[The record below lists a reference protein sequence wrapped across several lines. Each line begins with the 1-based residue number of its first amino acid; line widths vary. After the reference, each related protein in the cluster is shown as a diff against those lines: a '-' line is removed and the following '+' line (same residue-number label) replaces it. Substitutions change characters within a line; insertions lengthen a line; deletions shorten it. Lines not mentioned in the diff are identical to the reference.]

1 MNKMAVFFRE
11 SKAARFLIPVG
22 ITLIIFGIL
31 LFVVSKNNKDY
42 IETEATVSKVELYS
56 EESFDVDGNV
66 EPAQY
71 TIYVKYMVDEK
82 EYENELGIM
91 FEMKVGDKVTIVYNP
106 KDPNQISQP
115 SSLLLNIIILV
126 SGVAS
131 LVGGIISA
139 VNAVKRQRKL
149 RSQEEKWE
157 NGN

>member
-131 LVGGIISA
+131 LLGGIISA